1 MKSEVL
7 VMTIDFGE
15 NHFNAILLDNQLK
28 LISPAGTMITV
39 RDDNQGRIR
48 EQSDQAINKLSDFF
62 KQ

>member
-1 MKSEVL
+1 MKIEVL

-39 RDDNQGRIR
+39 MDDNRVTIR
-48 EQSDQAINKLSDFF
+48 EQSEQAINKLIYFF
-62 KQ
+62 KE